1 MVFTGILMYNK
12 FGFNVLN
19 GIPGDSQ
26 GYKSIYIPGIPRN
39 TTLNQNGSNK
49 DMDNFNSLMTTDV
62 GGLIQC
68 DSKRVIKIATAN
80 VVLNSEPVIVP
91 NVLLIQIGRKEP
103 K

>member
-1 MVFTGILMYNK
+1 
-12 FGFNVLN
+12 
-19 GIPGDSQ
+19 
-26 GYKSIYIPGIPRN
+26 
-39 TTLNQNGSNK
+39 
-49 DMDNFNSLMTTDV
+49 MDNFNSLMTTDV

-80 VVLNSEPVIVP
+80 IVLNSEPVIVP